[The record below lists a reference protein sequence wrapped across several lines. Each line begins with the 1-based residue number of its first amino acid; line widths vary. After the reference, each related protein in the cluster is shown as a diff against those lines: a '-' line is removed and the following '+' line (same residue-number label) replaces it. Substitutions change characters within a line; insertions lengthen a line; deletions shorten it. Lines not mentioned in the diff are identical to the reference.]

1 MKELSK
7 DFSLSQIKPEESFD
21 GVYYVTSS
29 TPVNGKLHVTADK
42 VYFFFEDKAKKAP
55 RCIDIKNI
63 KTMKKGLMKRLSD
76 RSDARN
82 FQELMGGNCI
92 KLSSNR
98 QESYRNQTSFCRN

>member
-1 MKELSK
+1 MKELAK

-63 KTMKKGLMKRLSD
+63 KTMKKGLLKRLTVTAADGS
-76 RSDARN
+76 SFTLGLWKKDAFISAVEKR
-82 FQELMGGNCI
+82 
-92 KLSSNR
+92 K
-98 QESYRNQTSFCRN
+98 